1 MVASGPF
8 QVPVGRSTT
17 ELKVRGSRFIAM
29 ACPGGHGH
37 RTNGRSG
44 CGGVVTRY
52 FGGTRLGTGGLARA
66 YGAAAA
72 TALKNLPSCRVVR
85 GRCLRVSF
93 LYEDTGAVARALDAL
108 AVKRLGAAYDE
119 RAAVDITVSEA
130 DLPLLRR
137 RLRDVTGG
145 RIEVVD
151 RGTDILVE
159 LDT

>member
-1 MVASGPF
+1 
-8 QVPVGRSTT
+8 
-17 ELKVRGSRFIAM
+17 M